1 MKIKIILTESD
12 IKNIITDKE
21 AKREH
26 LVEVPKDL
34 KKQFGNLEIS
44 LELSE
49 FDLTNLIGD
58 IVKAEIKKYA

>member
-26 LVEVPKDL
+26 LVEVPEDL

-58 IVKAEIKKYA
+58 IVKAEIKKYT

>member
-26 LVEVPKDL
+26 LVEVPEDL

-58 IVKAEIKKYA
+58 IVKAEIKKYI